1 MLFYIF
7 ISPII
12 IINVPNTTHTIINA
26 SVIIYIANHNNIY
39 LLTHIYIYSTPKN
52 TTEHLKILPNTQN

>member
-26 SVIIYIANHNNIY
+26 SVIIYIANHNNI
-39 LLTHIYIYSTPKN
+39 
-52 TTEHLKILPNTQN
+52 